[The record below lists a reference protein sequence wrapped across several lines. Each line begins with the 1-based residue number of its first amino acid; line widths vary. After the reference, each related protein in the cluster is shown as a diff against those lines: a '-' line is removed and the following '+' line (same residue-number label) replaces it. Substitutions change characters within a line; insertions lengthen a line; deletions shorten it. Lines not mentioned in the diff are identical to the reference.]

1 MTLRPI
7 AIARIAGIEIRVHA
21 SLIAVVALVTLAVA
35 TQPGAFPADWPELA
49 RYGVGGILGLLFLV
63 SILIHELAHGLVAR
77 RYGMPVRTIT
87 LGFLG
92 GVTAIEDA
100 AQCPR
105 DEAAVAG
112 AGPLVS
118 VVVGLP
124 LAAIGLVIGPA
135 GSIWGLVLT
144 VLGFVNIAL
153 GLLNLVPAM
162 PLDGGRLL
170 HAAVWR
176 ITRDPARA
184 GHVTAVVGR
193 LAGAV
198 AVGGGLVI
206 SLAGD
211 SLTGFV
217 ILISGWFVMQAS
229 RVTERRLEIERLLTG
244 VRVGEVMERD
254 LPSIGPGLTVD
265 TFAEQL
271 LAEGERT
278 SVPVLDDGALVG
290 VLGIAQLRK
299 VARRRWPLLRASDVM
314 VARPAL
320 PSLTADAAAWAG
332 MELLRESG
340 LDGIPVMAEDSL
352 LGVLTRRSI
361 VAAIQARAV
370 DRIRTAR

>member
-1 MTLRPI
+1 VTFRPV
-7 AIARIAGIEIRVHA
+7 AVARIAGIEIRIHA
-21 SLIAVVALVTLAVA
+21 SLIAIVALVTVAVA
-35 TQPGAFPADWPELA
+35 TQPAAFPADWPDLA

-63 SILIHELAHGLVAR
+63 SILIHELAHGVVAR
-77 RYGMPVRTIT
+77 RRGLPVRTIT

-92 GVTAIEDA
+92 GMTAIEDTAQTA
-100 AQCPR
+100 A
-105 DEAAVAG
+105 DEAAIAG
-112 AGPLVS
+112 AGPVVS
-118 VVVGLP
+118 VIVGLP
-124 LAAIGLVIGPA
+124 LAAVGLAIGPV
-135 GSIWGLVLT
+135 GSIWGLGLT
-144 VLGFVNIAL
+144 VLGSVNIAL
-153 GLLNLVPAM
+153 GVLNLVPAM

-176 ITRDPARA
+176 VTGDPARA
-184 GHVTAVVGR
+184 GHLTAVVGR
-193 LAGAV
+193 VAGAV

-254 LPSIGPGLTVD
+254 LPSVGPGLTVD

-271 LAEGERT
+271 LSEGERT

-290 VLGIAQLRK
+290 VLGIAQLRR
-299 VARRRWPLLRASDVM
+299 VARKRWPLLRASDVM

-320 PSLTADAAAWAG
+320 PSITADAAAWAG

-361 VAAIQARAV
+361 VAAIQARAA
-370 DRIRTAR
+370 DPARTGA